1 MVNEIGKMLAEKNL
15 TIACAESCTGGLL
28 TSRLT
33 DISGSSA
40 YVKGS
45 VVAYANEIKISALH
59 VNPKTLENFG
69 AVSEHVALEMAAGI
83 RENFKTSI
91 GLSITGIAGPTGGTE
106 DKPVG
111 LVYIAVSGDN
121 GDMVKKFNFNGSR
134 TEIKQKAV
142 EAALVLIQV
151 YLTLEKSF

>member
-1 MVNEIGKMLAEKNL
+1 MLTEKNL

-33 DISGSSA
+33 DVSGSSA

-45 VVAYANEIKISALH
+45 VVAYSNEIKISALNVH
-59 VNPKTLENFG
+59 EQTLENFG
-69 AVSEHVALEMAAGI
+69 AVSEQTALEMAAGI
-83 RENFKTSI
+83 RKSFNTSI
-91 GLSITGIAGPTGGTE
+91 GLSITGIAGPTGGTDE
-106 DKPVG
+106 KPVG

-121 GDMVKKFNFNGSR
+121 GDMAKKFSFNGTR